1 MVKLEIL
8 HKSPTEIMEIVR
20 EIRKMGWIQGKDF
33 DFAYHPAHYNNDGF
47 EAVSPKY
54 TKFLFYNE
62 KYATMFT
69 LKFM

>member
-1 MVKLEIL
+1 MIKLEIL
-8 HKSPTEIMEIVR
+8 HKGPSDIMEIVR
-20 EIRKMGWIQGKDF
+20 VMRDMGWKQGLDF
-33 DFAYHPAHYNNDGF
+33 DFSYHPASYNNDGYN
-47 EAVSPKY
+47 AVTPKV